1 MGGGCIEANHG
12 FLVHV
17 VDATMTEA
25 YALKTG
31 LQLAEHIGSNSFI
44 VQSDCVQIVDT
55 MKDDGFSATSAAT
68 IYDECMAPWIGLGN
82 ASIEHCYREANRV
95 APELARRCFDTKQDY
110 IWVIETPRFSLN
122 SLAFDIMVFAH

>member
-1 MGGGCIEANHG
+1 MVNNFTKAREESEPKRGMEKNTGGQTYGERGCSVWCKLQNKKCGSDNQDVGGGCIEANHG

-68 IYDECMAPWIGLGN
+68 IYD
-82 ASIEHCYREANRV
+82 
-95 APELARRCFDTKQDY
+95 
-110 IWVIETPRFSLN
+110 
-122 SLAFDIMVFAH
+122 